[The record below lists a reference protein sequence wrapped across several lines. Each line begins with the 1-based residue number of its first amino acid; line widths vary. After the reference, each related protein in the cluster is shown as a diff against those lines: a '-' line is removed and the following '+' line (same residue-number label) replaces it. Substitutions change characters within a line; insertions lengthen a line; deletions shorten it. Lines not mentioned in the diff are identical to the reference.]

1 MSSGYDSGFDDDGYP
16 NAGACI
22 FSTFT
27 IVTHHRYA
35 QPHRCDDHLDVIGS
49 EVVRMQFYLKQG
61 DTLPVLEAQL
71 VASDGHPI
79 NLQGMQVRF
88 RMGRHVD
95 APAEIVDGSE
105 GRVRYRWRPGDT
117 DMPGAHKAEFVV
129 TTLGGDVQTVPN
141 SGYVMVMIERAVG

>member
-1 MSSGYDSGFDDDGYP
+1 M
-16 NAGACI
+16 
-22 FSTFT
+22 TF
-27 IVTHHRYA
+27 
-35 QPHRCDDHLDVIGS
+35 HL
-49 EVVRMQFYLKQG
+49 KTG

-71 VASDGHPI
+71 FAPDGTPL

-88 RMGRHVD
+88 RMGRYVD

-117 DMPGAHKAEFVV
+117 DVPGTHKAEFVV

-141 SGYVMVMIERAVG
+141 SGYLTIAIERAVG